1 MAGVIGGVPR
11 LPGSSSK
18 SRINRFNAGVG
29 FKSSDIVEVTANV
42 KIKIVNSDQTDSTD
56 LPDATLGNGQIVL
69 MYSSDG
75 SARLCVSYNGHWF
88 EEVLTQMS

>member
-56 LPDATLGNGQIVL
+56 LPDATLGNGQIVF

>member
-42 KIKIVNSDQTDSTD
+42 KIKIVTSDQTDSTD

-75 SARLCVSYNGHWF
+75 SARLCVAYAGHWF